1 MKKMSKLEMVMMT
14 KTKEILSKRRTFRKT
29 MTKRKKKTTMMTLM
43 I

>member
-14 KTKEILSKRRTFRKT
+14 KTKEILSKRRTFRKIMMKRRKKMTT
-29 MTKRKKKTTMMTLM
+29 MTSM